1 MSTERSTPSTPL
13 VPVSARQAEGRGQTR
28 PRTGLFSDGENPAVR
43 LASPVSHA
51 VELGAGQIEAANRL
65 FNRLDQWRAAM
76 RAAQTLSDKVPG
88 FSEDAVILKIVA
100 TRSLF
105 GGGMHSL
112 MTMARHVERV
122 LGSADPA
129 ISPPELVERLA
140 ELPAPK
146 GQPRRRHHS
155 FASKFAHY
163 FIDPDRFP
171 IYDPFTSRMVAYHL
185 GPRNRVVDEAHR
197 YREFVAN
204 FRRLRGLSGF
214 KGRKRELDRYLW
226 VAGQFQQWKA
236 KPRSRINPEL
246 RALFESPD
254 GEIARDIEVMTTSPD
269 TGTAWL

>member
-1 MSTERSTPSTPL
+1 MERSIPSTPL
-13 VPVSARQAEGRGQTR
+13 VPVSARQAQGRSAPRERASLFGIGDEGPLRLSG
-28 PRTGLFSDGENPAVR
+28 PA
-43 LASPVSHA
+43 SHA
-51 VELGAGQIEAANRL
+51 IELGVAQIEAANRL
-65 FNRLDQWRAAM
+65 FNRLEHWRTSLRAAY
-76 RAAQTLSDKVPG
+76 TLSAKIPG
-88 FSEDAVILKIVA
+88 YSEEAVILKIVA
-100 TRSLF
+100 TKSLF
-105 GGGMHSL
+105 GGGMHTL
-112 MTMARHVERV
+112 HEMARHVERV
-122 LGSADPA
+122 LASADPA
-129 ISPPELVERLA
+129 ISPPELVERLS
-140 ELPAPK
+140 ELPTPK

-171 IYDPFTSRMVAYHL
+171 IFDQYTARMVAYHL

-226 VAGQFQQWKA
+226 VAGQMHEWKA

-246 RALFESPD
+246 RALFDNPTADVAS
-254 GEIARDIEVMTTSPD
+254 DIEVMTTTPD